1 MLGKVNKFSQSSFS
15 RWLIDIVTIGI
26 TLTTLWI
33 LEWLYMVIHGLHGY
47 KYL

>member
-1 MLGKVNKFSQSSFS
+1 MLEKVNKFSRMF
-15 RWLIDIVTIGI
+15 RWLYGIVTIGV